1 MAMTFLNINGL
12 LDEVYRKHS
21 TEYQL
26 IEMLAL
32 GFLGFLI
39 PFVVGAP
46 QIVVGILV
54 NALIIRSALSLQSYK
69 TLPIIFTPSLGAL
82 MQGMLFGPM
91 NYFLAFMMPFIWTG
105 NALLIYAFK
114 KKLKNRYSYFLTLA
128 LASIGKAGLLY
139 AAAFM
144 LFSANF
150 IPAIFLS
157 AMGVMQLI
165 TAVLGGFVVYVELKA
180 EKYF

>member
-91 NYFLAFMMPFIWTG
+91 NYFL
-105 NALLIYAFK
+105 
-114 KKLKNRYSYFLTLA
+114 TLA

-157 AMGVMQLI
+157 AMGIMQLI